1 MPSTMEKIV
10 PRPTPG
16 ESGLAKLD
24 FDTLYETMVEYV
36 WNAVCRMGVHGA
48 DAEDLVQE
56 IFVIVYRRLG
66 EFEGRAQVKTWVFRI
81 MVHVVQHYFRTHAR
95 RPGDRATEKGTEI
108 QALVAA
114 HEKGPAGELERR
126 EALRVLDRLLG
137 ELEEGKRLV
146 FVLAEVEQLTLAE
159 MAEVVEANANTVAS
173 RLRAARRD
181 FDQALLRFRTR
192 ELGRM
197 P

>member
-1 MPSTMEKIV
+1 MEKIV
-10 PRPTPG
+10 SRPAPG
-16 ESGLAKLD
+16 EGGLAKPD

-48 DAEDLVQE
+48 DAEDVVQE
-56 IFVIVYRRLG
+56 IFVIVYRRLH

-114 HEKGPAGELERR
+114 QEKGPAGELERR
-126 EALRVLDRLLG
+126 DALRVLDRLLG
-137 ELEEGKRLV
+137 GLEEGKRLI

-159 MAEVVEANANTVAS
+159 IAEVVEANANTVAS
-173 RLRAARRD
+173 RLRAARRE
-181 FDQALLRFRTR
+181 FDQALLRFQAR
-192 ELGRM
+192 ELGRT